1 MYEHKEFP
9 KVFII
14 NHPLVQ
20 HKLSMMRMKE
30 CIQQDF
36 KSALHEISLLMGYE
50 LTRWLPLGEQTIETP
65 IQKMNAP
72 VIEGKRPAIVPIL
85 RAGLGMSEGLQALMP
100 SSPVGHIGLY
110 RDHET
115 HKPVEYLVKLP
126 DVKDRH
132 FILVDPM
139 LATGN
144 SAAYAVDVLV
154 KNGVDKDNIS
164 FMALLGAPEG
174 ITTFRQQYPDLP
186 IYIAALDEKLD
197 DNAYIIPGLGDAGD
211 RLFGTAA

>member
-1 MYEHKEFP
+1 MYEHSQFP
-9 KVFII
+9 KVFMV

-20 HKLSMMRMKE
+20 HKLTKMRDKACNQE
-30 CIQQDF
+30 GF
-36 KSALHEISLLMGYE
+36 RAALHEISLLMGYE
-50 LTRWLPLGEQTIETP
+50 ITRWLPLGEAIIETP
-65 IQKMNAP
+65 IQKMHAP

-100 SSPVGHIGLY
+100 TSPIGHIGLY
-110 RDHET
+110 RDEKTHE
-115 HKPVEYLVKLP
+115 PVEYLVKLP
-126 DVKDRH
+126 DAKDRH

-144 SAAYAVDVLV
+144 SARYAVDVLV

-174 ITTFRQQYPDLP
+174 IKTFREHYPDLP
-186 IYIAALDEKLD
+186 IYIAALDEKL
-197 DNAYIIPGLGDAGD
+197 NEKAYIIPGLGDAGD
-211 RLFGTAA
+211 RLFGTV